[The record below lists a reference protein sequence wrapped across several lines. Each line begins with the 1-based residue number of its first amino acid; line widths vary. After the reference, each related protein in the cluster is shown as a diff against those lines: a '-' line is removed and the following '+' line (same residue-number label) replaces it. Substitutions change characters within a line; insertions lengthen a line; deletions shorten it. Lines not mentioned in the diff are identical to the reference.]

1 MVVVVSCQEIIEIS
15 KYQLRQD
22 LTHLLFISKIVSKL
36 IIQFQS
42 YFPYISLPALGS
54 KGFSVLAV

>member
-22 LTHLLFISKIVSKL
+22 LTHLFISKIVSKL
-36 IIQFQS
+36 IIKFQP